1 MFKVTVETSASVTG
15 VKFTNEYGSDMGKTL
30 ISKTENGDT
39 IEYVYAMSIGSKG
52 APRVINISGIDGSG
66 NVFATDKSV
75 SVIVIK

>member
-1 MFKVTVETSASVTG
+1 
-15 VKFTNEYGSDMGKTL
+15 MGKTL